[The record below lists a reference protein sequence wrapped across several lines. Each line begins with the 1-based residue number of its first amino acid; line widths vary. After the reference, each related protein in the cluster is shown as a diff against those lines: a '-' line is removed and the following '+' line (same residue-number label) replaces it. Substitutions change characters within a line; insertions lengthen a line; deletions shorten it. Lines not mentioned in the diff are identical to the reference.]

1 MLGSLRQNGND
12 RGKSKYDRCIEVIAV
27 IYVKMQTESE
37 KERRQIEAKNWS
49 KKNYYRKL
57 STLIESLGM
66 KDGNMKVKYLGKYI
80 KVIYS
85 PIKLFQIYLTGKQ
98 SF

>member
-37 KERRQIEAKNWS
+37 KERRQIEAKN
-49 KKNYYRKL
+49 
-57 STLIESLGM
+57 
-66 KDGNMKVKYLGKYI
+66 
-80 KVIYS
+80 
-85 PIKLFQIYLTGKQ
+85 
-98 SF
+98 

>member
-1 MLGSLRQNGND
+1 M
-12 RGKSKYDRCIEVIAV
+12 
-27 IYVKMQTESE
+27 
-37 KERRQIEAKNWS
+37 

-57 STLIESLGM
+57 FTLIESLGM

-85 PIKLFQIYLTGKQ
+85 LKLFQIYLTGKQ